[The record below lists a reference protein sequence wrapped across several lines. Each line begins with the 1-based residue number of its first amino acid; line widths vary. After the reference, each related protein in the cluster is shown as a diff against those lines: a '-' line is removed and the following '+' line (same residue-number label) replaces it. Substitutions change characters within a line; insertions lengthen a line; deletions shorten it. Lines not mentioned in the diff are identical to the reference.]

1 MTGWGKDNGA
11 MVDLYHKESDPS
23 IKRELIQGMFIQ
35 QNAKGLIQL
44 AREEKDPDL
53 KKRIVSQLA
62 LIHSKESTEYMME
75 ILK

>member
-1 MTGWGKDNGA
+1 MTGGGHDGNA
-11 MVDLYHKESDPS
+11 LVELYRKESDPS
-23 IKRELIQGMFIQ
+23 IKRDLIQGLFLQ
-35 QNAKGLIQL
+35 QNARGLIQL

-53 KKRIVSQLA
+53 KRRIVSQLA